1 MSAFDDEFGLF
12 GDEEGVEEERRS
24 TLGARKIATG
34 ETIIDEIEPED
45 ERPARRPRSGPP
57 GERFIAHDDAAG
69 GRFPRRRPRDAE
81 RKPLPDDVAHPRAIE
96 LLTFLAKRLVGK
108 PDAVNVALHPD
119 PRGAVLELEVD
130 PDDLGKVIG
139 RGGRV
144 AQALRTI
151 VRAGAEGRVTI
162 DIVDSG
168 EEDDEFDDDAT
179 ESAGAVASAAV
190 LEDEQPET
198 AGAVS
203 EDSVEADADTE
214 AASEEPAPKTKGRA
228 KAKKATAAK
237 PAAKKKA
244 APRARKAKAA
254 ASDAG
259 DEQAAE

>member
-57 GERFIAHDDAAG
+57 GERTGGFGDDASAG
-69 GRFPRRRPRDAE
+69 RWPRRRPRDVE

-96 LLTFLAKRLVGK
+96 LLTFLAKRLVGN
-108 PDAVNVALHPD
+108 PDAVAVALHPD
-119 PRGAVLELEVD
+119 ARGAVLELEVD

-168 EEDDEFDDDAT
+168 EEDDGDLDHELDAPV
-179 ESAGAVASAAV
+179 AVAVAEPLPDADEAEAEAAV
-190 LEDEQPET
+190 V
-198 AGAVS
+198 A
-203 EDSVEADADTE
+203 EA
-214 AASEEPAPKTKGRA
+214 
-228 KAKKATAAK
+228 

-244 APRARKAKAA
+244 VRKRKPKAA
-254 ASDAG
+254 VDEP
-259 DEQAAE
+259 EQA